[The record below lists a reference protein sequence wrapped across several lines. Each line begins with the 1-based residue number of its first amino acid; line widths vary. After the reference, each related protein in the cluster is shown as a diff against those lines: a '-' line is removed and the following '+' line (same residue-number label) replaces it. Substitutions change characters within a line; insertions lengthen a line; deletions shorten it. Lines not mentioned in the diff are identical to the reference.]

1 MEQKDKEIK
10 GIGVPDG
17 DGGSIERENRKDSL
31 TQDSQDDSMLENDL
45 DEENEEEDDEDDD
58 SDWDGGRIQTETNTL
73 GNREDEKENES
84 IEGAMNNPGVKLSSG
99 GSTLSFN
106 NLGVEFYDSYKNQT
120 KECPATSN
128 PQQGFYFKG
137 E

>member
-17 DGGSIERENRKDSL
+17 DGGSVERENRKDSL
-31 TQDSQDDSMLENDL
+31 TQEQEDDSMLENDL
-45 DEENEEEDDEDDD
+45 DDENDDEEED
-58 SDWDGGRIQTETNTL
+58 SDWDGGRIQTEPASL
-73 GNREDEKENES
+73 GNREDERENES
-84 IEGAMNNPGVKLSSG
+84 IEGAMNNPGVRTSSG
-99 GSTLSFN
+99 GTTLSFN
-106 NLGVEFYDSYKNQT
+106 NLGVEFYDSYKNHT